1 MWPALDDTPRRGF
14 LTRMAAGAAALAVGG
29 WSAASAEAPTI
40 LVSGPVGDE
49 WLSRIK
55 GQVHAGHKLIIAKK
69 SASHGSRWALVV
81 AGGTGV
87 SGG

>member
-1 MWPALDDTPRRGF
+1 MRPEFNGLLLERCGVRGNIDARALGK
-14 LTRMAAGAAALAVGG
+14 
-29 WSAASAEAPTI
+29 
-40 LVSGPVGDE
+40 

-55 GQVHAGHKLIIAKK
+55 GQVHAGHKLVIAKK
-69 SASHGSRWALVV
+69 SASHGNRWALVA